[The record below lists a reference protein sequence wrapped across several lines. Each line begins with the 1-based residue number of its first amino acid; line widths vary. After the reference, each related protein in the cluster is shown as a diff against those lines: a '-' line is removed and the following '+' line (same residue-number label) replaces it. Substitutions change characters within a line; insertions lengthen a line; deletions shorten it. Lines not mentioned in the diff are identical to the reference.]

1 MKKLLTAF
9 LAIAITSLSFGA
21 IVAETPVTYT
31 IDGGTP
37 IHANPGDVIPESGS
51 IAIVNGAARITGSST
66 VGFGNGTAA
75 ANGGEAIV
83 ERRGRRS
90 LVSSIGAAGVEYTTS
105 AGTKTLGTNEQAV
118 IFNRGPSTLVVV
130 LPSFNTALPGFT
142 PVVIGTST

>member
-83 ERRGRRS
+83 ERRG
-90 LVSSIGAAGVEYTTS
+90 
-105 AGTKTLGTNEQAV
+105 
-118 IFNRGPSTLVVV
+118 
-130 LPSFNTALPGFT
+130 PSFTRQQHWCCW
-142 PVVIGTST
+142 S